1 MRFDHRLV
9 AAAALFLACAVS
21 PPVHAEVR
29 VSGSEDN
36 VVLRANNATMP
47 EILSGVESALHLKVT
62 ITGPMTRQ
70 FTGVYSGPLRRVLSR
85 LLDGVNYIVSSA
97 PDGMVVT
104 IVSPAAPRSAVAGIA
119 QAPAARIAAPSAVGS
134 EEMAQTQPQ
143 GWTPTED
150 PFSAYKP
157 GGANAGPAAPR
168 SPAAQAP
175 ARGTAAQRVVVAAAD
190 ETAQSGVQGWMPT
203 EDPFKAYKSAS
214 PGATA
219 PEATA
224 NQAQPGG
231 AAVDQPEVNNS
242 AQGWVPTGDPFA
254 AYRHPATA
262 AAPAA
267 VAAKAAPQM
276 PDMSGLRPA
285 GAMMNALQDV
295 LPAQGL
301 GDSPDLLD
309 RQMRSSKMPGSLTPM
324 TAPPSWDK

>member
-1 MRFDHRLV
+1 MRINDRLV
-9 AAAALFLACAVS
+9 AAGALFLACAVS

-36 VVLRANNATMP
+36 VVLRVDNATMP
-47 EILSGVESALHLKVT
+47 EILSGVESALHLKLTV
-62 ITGPMTRQ
+62 TGPMTRQ
-70 FTGVYSGPLRRVLSR
+70 FTGIYSGPLRRVLSR

-104 IVSPAAPRSAVAGIA
+104 IVSPAAPRSAVAGVA

-143 GWTPTED
+143 GWMPTED

-175 ARGTAAQRVVVAAAD
+175 ATETAAQRVVVAGAD

-203 EDPFKAYKSAS
+203 EDPFKAYRSAAPS
-214 PGATA
+214 ATA
-219 PEATA
+219 PEAAA
-224 NQAQPGG
+224 NQAQQPGG
-231 AAVDQPEVNNS
+231 AAVDEPEVNNG

-254 AYRHPATA
+254 AYRHSATA
-262 AAPAA
+262 APAP
-267 VAAKAAPQM
+267 VAAKAASQM

-285 GAMMNALQDV
+285 GAMMHALQDI

-309 RQMRSSKMPGSLTPM
+309 RQMRSSKMPGSLAPM
-324 TAPPSWDK
+324 MAPPSWDK